1 MRSFYARFRQGILGL
16 VLGLTIAAIVS
27 GVIFERHFAAD
38 YQRKGDA
45 IADLQK
51 QMATVIGYLNA
62 HPIR

>member
-1 MRSFYARFRQGILGL
+1 MRALYAKFRQGIIGL
-16 VLGLTIAAIVS
+16 VLGLVIAGVVA